1 MSKIYKVK
9 LPNFEGPMD
18 LLLFLI
24 RKHKIDIYD
33 IPIAFILSEY
43 LKYLSL
49 MKELDLGIE
58 GSFLETA
65 ATLMQIKI
73 KMLLPGPSNE
83 EEELEDPRAELVKSL
98 LEYKKIKQA
107 SEQLAKLAEENQ
119 YYVYKEIDKA
129 TKREIQKEA
138 TSYELSELEAN
149 LYALIKVMGKY
160 IPHTSQPVPENI
172 RLDKI
177 KVEDKIKFIKGMLRR
192 KTHITFSEIIKDHTK
207 QEIIASFLA
216 ILELARAKKITL
228 FQTQQ
233 FAEIHIKKR

>member
-1 MSKIYKVK
+1 
-9 LPNFEGPMD
+9 MD

-83 EEELEDPRAELVKSL
+83 EGELEDPRAELVKSL

-149 LYALIKVMGKY
+149 LYTLIKVMGKY